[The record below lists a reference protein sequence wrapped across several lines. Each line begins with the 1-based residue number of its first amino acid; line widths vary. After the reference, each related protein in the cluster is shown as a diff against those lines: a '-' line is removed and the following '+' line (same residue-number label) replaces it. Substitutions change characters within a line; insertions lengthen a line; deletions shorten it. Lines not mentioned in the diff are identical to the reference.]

1 MLDKA
6 KNQKNAP
13 GLLGKMLKNDFL
25 QTGRVFAW
33 LLGGGIAIGGIGAL
47 FTLNQE
53 IGMAQFFV
61 ASLWNFLLIIGASAL
76 QAIGL
81 VFILVSTN
89 RSLFT
94 ERGYLTFALPV
105 SSTKMLFSK
114 FLTNVFFMVV
124 CVAEAAGLIYV
135 AFFNFRRLFLNIG
148 QSVTEQL
155 GPGSMSEMDMIGEMV
170 QFPSFSDV
178 VIFASFILVV
188 LLVFMVLV
196 MMGSL
201 FVLTL
206 SHVRPFQN
214 KPGLWMPIFFV
225 GLFVACQ
232 HTVSRVGKL
241 VSIPIVLDFG
251 GVLDT
256 EIPLNMIIAVV
267 MVALTVLLFF
277 ATNWLMKRKISL
289 K

>member
-1 MLDKA
+1 M
-6 KNQKNAP
+6 
-13 GLLGKMLKNDFL
+13 LGKMLKNDFL

-33 LLGGGIAIGGIGAL
+33 LLGGGVAIGGIGAL

-53 IGMAQFFV
+53 IGLAQFFV

-76 QAIGL
+76 QAVGL

-105 SSTKMLFSK
+105 SSVQMLFSK
-114 FLTNVFFMVV
+114 FVTNVLFMVV
-124 CVAEAAGLIYV
+124 CVGEAAGLVYV

-148 QSVTEQL
+148 ASVTEQL
-155 GPGSMSEMDMIGEMV
+155 GPDSMGEMDMIGDMV
-170 QFPSFSDV
+170 QFPSFDQV
-178 VIFASFILVV
+178 LAFAGFILLV
-188 LLVFMVLV
+188 LLVLMVLI
-196 MMGSL
+196 MMGAL

-214 KPGLWMPIFFV
+214 KPSLWMPVFFA
-225 GLFVACQ
+225 GLLVACQ
-232 HTVSRVGKL
+232 QITSRVANL
-241 VSIPIVLDFG
+241 VPMNVTLAIG
-251 GVLDT
+251 GLMDT
-256 EIPLNMIIAVV
+256 DIPLNLTLAVV
-267 MVALTVLLFF
+267 MIALTVLLFF
-277 ATNWLMKRKISL
+277 ITNWLMKRKISL

>member
-1 MLDKA
+1 MLV
-6 KNQKNAP
+6 
-13 GLLGKMLKNDFL
+13 KMLKNDFL

-33 LLGGGIAIGGIGAL
+33 LLGGGIALGGIGAL

-89 RSLFT
+89 RSLFS

-105 SSTKMLFSK
+105 SSVQMLLSK
-114 FLTNVFFMVV
+114 FLTNVCFMVV
-124 CVAEAAGLIYV
+124 CVAEAAGLVYV

-155 GPGSMSEMDMIGEMV
+155 GPGSIGDMDMIGEMV
-170 QFPSFSDV
+170 QFPSFKDV
-178 VIFASFILVV
+178 LTFAGFILLV
-188 LLVFMVLV
+188 LLVLMVLI

-201 FVLTL
+201 FVLTA

-214 KPGLWMPIFFV
+214 KPALWMLIFFV
-225 GLFVACQ
+225 GLFAVCQ
-232 HTVSRVGKL
+232 QIVTRVSKL
-241 VSIPIVLDFG
+241 VSIPIVLGFG
-251 GVLDT
+251 GMLDT
-256 EIPLNMIIAVV
+256 DIPLNMMIAVV